1 MATSCRRTEKRCNV
15 FVCFLVD
22 FKLTGVVMFVLVD
35 SGDKVR
41 HGLQIL
47 ASPLCANFYVKL
59 RIAVVK
65 SAARK

>member
-1 MATSCRRTEKRCNV
+1 M